1 MKKPNSVTK
10 STVVFIVFLMSL
22 IGVAKGAPDDF
33 SYTAFQEDTAASSN
47 NNVASSEV
55 QATDFL
61 TEDIGFEVFPQALTP
76 NQNQLTQQRI
86 TNEFYYII
94 LLSAVALISL
104 FVVLNFLK
112 SHGQCPR
119 DIVNAAGLILII
131 FGTIILVLVV
141 DTTEQLTAAIGVL
154 GAIAGY
160 LFGTIQSDKQ
170 SKAE

>member
-1 MKKPNSVTK
+1 MCFHAGVIK
-10 STVVFIVFLMSL
+10 SSL
-22 IGVAKGAPDDF
+22 IIFFFLSMAGFVQADVDDF
-33 SYTAFQEDTAASSN
+33 SYGAFKQSTTAIAADVSAN
-47 NNVASSEV
+47 GD
-55 QATDFL
+55 DFISGVDL
-61 TEDIGFEVFPQALTP
+61 EVFPGSISP
-76 NQNQLTQQRI
+76 SQNQLTQQRI
-86 TNEFYYII
+86 TNEFYYIV
-94 LLSAVALISL
+94 LLSGVALISL
-104 FVVLNFLK
+104 FLVLNFLK

-170 SKAE
+170 ARPG

>member
-1 MKKPNSVTK
+1 MQALSGVKITGLLVLWYLSVLGFAQAA
-10 STVVFIVFLMSL
+10 S
-22 IGVAKGAPDDF
+22 DDF
-33 SYTAFQEDTAASSN
+33 SYAALQEDAAEVTDD
-47 NNVASSEV
+47 VAEV
-55 QATDFL
+55 DSILAD
-61 TEDIGFEVFPQALTP
+61 DVGFEFVPQALSP

-112 SHGQCPR
+112 NHGQCPR

-170 SKAE
+170 AKSG